1 MKTLV
6 SALRAAVVLLGTWMC
21 GVPSVTLHC
30 FTYEG
35 RITVWMMSELHFTFL
50 SLLSYIVHG
59 QAVSGCGQPA
69 SGAHAAGTRRKQAT
83 TLF

>member
-1 MKTLV
+1 
-6 SALRAAVVLLGTWMC
+6 
-21 GVPSVTLHC
+21 
-30 FTYEG
+30 
-35 RITVWMMSELHFTFL
+35 MMSELHFTFL
-50 SLLSYIVHG
+50 SLLSYIVRG